1 METRKIGN
9 QGLVA
14 GAIGLGCMG
23 MSHAYGTGDE
33 AESIA
38 TIHRALDCGVTL
50 LDTAEVYGPHTNE
63 ELVGK
68 AIRGRRNQV
77 VLATKFGTVLGSG
90 ATQIDGTPANAK
102 RAAEGSLRR
111 LNVDVID
118 LYYLHRKDPAVPIE
132 ETVGA
137 MKELVEAGKV
147 RFLGLSEVGAE
158 TLRRANKVHPISAVQ
173 SEYSLWERGIEE
185 SILPT
190 MRELGVGLVPFSPLG
205 RGYLTGA
212 LQSSSVFEASDYR
225 RRLPRFDQEH
235 LAVNQKLVD
244 IVKAV
249 AGRHGGATPAQVA
262 LAWVLTQE
270 PDAVPIPGTKRRT
283 YLDDNLAAAT
293 LRLTAEDMAELDGL
307 ASIVVGDRYP
317 PAFAKTAER

>member
-1 METRKIGN
+1 MDTRKIGN
-9 QGLVA
+9 QGLSA

-23 MSHAYGTGDE
+23 MSHAYGAGDE

-38 TIHRALDCGVTL
+38 TVHRALDRGVTL

-68 AIRGRRNQV
+68 AIRGRRHQV
-77 VLATKFGTVLGSG
+77 VLATKFGILLGSG
-90 ATQIDGTPANAK
+90 VTQLDGSPANAR
-102 RAAEGSLRR
+102 RAVEGSLQR
-111 LNVDVID
+111 LGVDVID

-158 TLRRANKVHPISAVQ
+158 TIRRANQVHPISAVQ

-185 SILPT
+185 SILPV

-212 LQSSSVFEASDYR
+212 FQSSAVFGEGDFR
-225 RRLPRFDQEH
+225 RNLPRFDNEH
-235 LAVNQKLVD
+235 MAENQKLVD
-244 IVKAV
+244 TVKAV
-249 AGRHGGATPAQVA
+249 GARRGATPAQVA
-262 LAWVLTQE
+262 LAWVLAVA
-270 PDAVPIPGTKRRT
+270 PDAVPIPGTKRRA
-283 YLDDNLAAAT
+283 YLDDNLGAVN
-293 LRLTAEDMAELDGL
+293 LRLTAEDMGELDRL
-307 ASIVVGDRYP
+307 ASMAVGDRYS
-317 PAFAKTAER
+317 PAMAKMAER